1 MQIVTDS
8 ATDTQMLKNDQLKV
22 HIVPLKVS
30 LGETSYRDGIDISAD
45 DFYKELD
52 ESGKLP
58 ITSQPSVGDFV
69 EMYRKIAKEDP
80 DILSIHLSSGLSGT
94 VDSARA
100 AAKLVPE
107 ANITIWDTKTLSAVS
122 GWQVAAAFNAI
133 KAGWSLDRILA
144 KLEEMS
150 ASAHTFYTL
159 KELKYLIHGGRIS
172 HMKGL
177 VASVLQIK
185 PFIGVDKITGKYIQ
199 AGQALSFANAL
210 NGLVDTISKTLPN
223 IDSIKVQVVHTGN
236 PEGAETLKEKI
247 NKAFKCSWLPT
258 GQVSFVLGA
267 HTGPTLVGVAFAP
280 LNVVEGLI

>member
-45 DFYKELD
+45 EFYKELD

>member
-185 PFIGVDKITGKYIQ
+185 PFIGVDKITGKIYSSW
-199 AGQALSFANAL
+199 AS
-210 NGLVDTISKTLPN
+210 TL
-223 IDSIKVQVVHTGN
+223 ICQC
-236 PEGAETLKEKI
+236 AEWFGGYDFQDAAEYR
-247 NKAFKCSWLPT
+247 F
-258 GQVSFVLGA
+258 
-267 HTGPTLVGVAFAP
+267 H
-280 LNVVEGLI
+280 

>member
-8 ATDTQMLKNDQLKV
+8 ATDTQMLEDDQLKV

-58 ITSQPSVGDFV
+58 ITSQPSVGEFV
-69 EMYRKIAKEDP
+69 EMYRKVAKEDP

-223 IDSIKVQVVHTGN
+223 IESIKVQVVHTGN

-280 LNVVEGLI
+280 LNVVEGLV

>member
-69 EMYRKIAKEDP
+69 EMYRKVAKEDP

-280 LNVVEGLI
+280 LSVVEGLV

>member
-8 ATDTQMLKNDQLKV
+8 ATDTQMLEDDQLKV

-58 ITSQPSVGDFV
+58 ITSQPSVGEFV

-210 NGLVDTISKTLPN
+210 NGLVDTISKTIPN

-280 LNVVEGLI
+280 LSVVEGLV

>member
-8 ATDTQMLKNDQLKV
+8 ATDTQMLKDDQLKV

-58 ITSQPSVGDFV
+58 ITSQPSVGEFV

-210 NGLVDTISKTLPN
+210 NGLADTISKTLPN

-280 LNVVEGLI
+280 LSVVEGLV

>member
-8 ATDTQMLKNDQLKV
+8 ATDTQMLEDDQLKV

-58 ITSQPSVGDFV
+58 ITSQPSVGEFV
-69 EMYRKIAKEDP
+69 EMYRKVAKEDP

-280 LNVVEGLI
+280 LNVVEGLV